1 MRRGD
6 LITVAVRGDYGKP
19 RPAVV
24 LQSDRFADIGSVTV
38 ALLTGSLLRDV
49 PLLRVR
55 VEPSEANGLRKPSHV
70 MIDRVTTLPQE
81 QVGAVF
87 GRLDSDTLTT
97 VSRHLTVFLGL
108 DS

>member
-24 LQSDRFADIGSVTV
+24 LQSDRFEDIGSVTV
-38 ALLTGSLLRDV
+38 ALLTGSLLQDV

-55 VEPSEANGLRKPSHV
+55 VEPTETNGLKKPSHV
-70 MIDRVTTLPQE
+70 MIDRITTLPQE
-81 QVGAVF
+81 QAGAVF
-87 GRLDSDTLTT
+87 GRLESETLTT
-97 VSRHLTVFLGL
+97 VSRNITVFLGL